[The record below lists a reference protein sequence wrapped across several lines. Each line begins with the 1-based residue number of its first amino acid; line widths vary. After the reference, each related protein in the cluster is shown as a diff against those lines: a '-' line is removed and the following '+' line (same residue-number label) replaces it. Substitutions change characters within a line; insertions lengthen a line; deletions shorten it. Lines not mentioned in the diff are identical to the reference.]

1 MTFLNEIILDT
12 IENTNFVHMIELDSI
27 YIDDNYKY
35 TDIIKFFDYLIYHV
49 LKIDELMIKDFK
61 DLSELFEMNV
71 KLNQVESC
79 LYVMKSFSLPNEK
92 MIENKFIEIYNNNK
106 YKLDCLFMA
115 VQNNDKCIFYIYIPK
130 YPDDILI
137 LTCYKN
143 RWLEILKNNEN
154 MSKFSDMDILVF
166 LSGYVYLFRSKNPFK
181 NIFKN
186 EVNENKIYMLFY
198 A

>member
-1 MTFLNEIILDT
+1 
-12 IENTNFVHMIELDSI
+12 
-27 YIDDNYKY
+27 
-35 TDIIKFFDYLIYHV
+35 
-49 LKIDELMIKDFK
+49 MIKDFK